1 MCLFHDKKVF
11 STQLINKYFAVTKDM
26 YVKSCIFETIHPISI
41 LVICCVSETR

>member
-1 MCLFHDKKVF
+1 
-11 STQLINKYFAVTKDM
+11 M